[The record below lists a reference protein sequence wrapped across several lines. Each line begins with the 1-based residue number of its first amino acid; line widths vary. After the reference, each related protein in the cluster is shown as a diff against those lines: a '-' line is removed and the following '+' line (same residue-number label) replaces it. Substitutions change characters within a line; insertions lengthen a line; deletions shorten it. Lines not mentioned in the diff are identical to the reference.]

1 MKLRPFFVA
10 IETKCSL
17 ATKINPNKLQNRVI
31 KKIKKKNKINEIHMK
46 CGNNMRTHI
55 LISIF
60 LFMAITWILNHRF
73 SFNLVV
79 ERVIWIDLNDICWYN
94 DYNLHK
100 TPPKNLKFFD
110 MVTIYMNLKIFVYII
125 FEWTFFYL
133 SFFWHGYN
141 LHIHKI

>member
-46 CGNNMRTHI
+46 CGNNMRMHI

-60 LFMAITWILNHRF
+60 LFMAIT
-73 SFNLVV
+73 
-79 ERVIWIDLNDICWYN
+79 
-94 DYNLHK
+94 
-100 TPPKNLKFFD
+100 
-110 MVTIYMNLKIFVYII
+110 
-125 FEWTFFYL
+125 
-133 SFFWHGYN
+133 
-141 LHIHKI
+141 